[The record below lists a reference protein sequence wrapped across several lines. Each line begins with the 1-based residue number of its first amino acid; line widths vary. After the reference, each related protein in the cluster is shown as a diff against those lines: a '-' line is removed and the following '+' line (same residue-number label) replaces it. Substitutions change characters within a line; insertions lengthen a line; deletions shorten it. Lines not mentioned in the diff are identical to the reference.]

1 MLGVSFA
8 FVNLSLQFILGLS
21 REDGIYS
28 MKKILKFG
36 GSSVANGE
44 SIRLVAGIIENT
56 LNEGHEV
63 FVVASAMQGITD
75 ALIEVSAARLKG
87 QFTDPLLQKIYDKHE
102 EAILELGLDG
112 DMELVRTFGQ
122 YSKQISDLL
131 PNCPGASVDFK
142 MWKDSLLCYGEL
154 FSVKILSA
162 YLNKI
167 QIPAEVLDARK
178 VVVTDS
184 NYGDAYVHYQ
194 KSYDQIRSY
203 VMNHSNLQV
212 ITGFLGANEYGNT
225 STLGRSG
232 SDYSASIFGAALNVD
247 EIEIWTD
254 VDGIL
259 TANPTLVSQPISI
272 AELTYEEAMELA
284 HAGAKVIFP
293 PTMIPALYKKIPIT
307 IKNTF
312 NPAAPGSRIS
322 QDRDLGGNITV
333 GLSSVSHVSLIRL
346 QGAGMVGVKGINAR
360 LFTCLADKGISIML
374 VSQAFSE
381 HSTCFALKPD
391 ETENAVLAIENE
403 FAEELKLKYI
413 DKIKVESDLS
423 LVAVVGEGMQN
434 TPGIAGIIFEV
445 LGKLRINVEAIAQ
458 GSTKRN
464 ISFILADADVKRG
477 IQALHRVLFEGNR

>member
-1 MLGVSFA
+1 
-8 FVNLSLQFILGLS
+8 
-21 REDGIYS
+21 

-36 GSSVANGE
+36 GSSLANGE
-44 SIRLVAGIIENT
+44 CIKQVASIIEKSMSV
-56 LNEGHEV
+56 GDEV
-63 FVVASAMQGITD
+63 FIVASAMRGVTD
-75 ALIEVSAARLKG
+75 ALIKIAVATRDGLNSDR
-87 QFTDPLLQKIYDKHE
+87 DLQGILDLHE
-102 EAILELGLDG
+102 DTILELGLDT
-112 DMELVRTFGQ
+112 DIDLVTTFGQ
-122 YSKQISDLL
+122 YSSELDAVLTR
-131 PNCPGASVDFK
+131 CPGASIDFN
-142 MWKDSLLCYGEL
+142 MWKDSLLSFGEL
-154 FSVKILSA
+154 FSVKILSS
-162 YLNKI
+162 YLKKMRI
-167 QIPAEVLDARK
+167 DAEVLDARK

-184 NYGDAYVHYQ
+184 NYGNAYVHYQ
-194 KSYDQIRSY
+194 KSYDRIRSY
-203 VMNHSNLQV
+203 IMNRSRLQV

-232 SDYSASIFGAALNVD
+232 SDYTASIFGAALNVD

-259 TANPTLVSQPISI
+259 TANPNFVEGAISI

-312 NPAAPGSRIS
+312 NPSARGSRIS
-322 QDRDLGGNITV
+322 EDRVLGNETTV

-360 LFTCLADKGISIML
+360 LFTCLADKGISVML

-381 HSTCFALKPD
+381 HSTCFAIKPG
-391 ETENAVLAIENE
+391 EIEIAIKAIEKE
-403 FAEELKLKYI
+403 FSKELELKYI
-413 DKIKVESDLS
+413 DKIKVEHDLS

-445 LGKLRINVEAIAQ
+445 LGRERINVEAIAQ
-458 GSTKRN
+458 GSSKRN
-464 ISFILADADVKRG
+464 ISFIVHDMDVKRA
-477 IQALHRVLFEGNR
+477 IQALHGRLFERVAG

>member
-1 MLGVSFA
+1 
-8 FVNLSLQFILGLS
+8 
-21 REDGIYS
+21 

-44 SIRLVAGIIENT
+44 SIRQVAAIIENAQ
-56 LNEGHEV
+56 NPGDEV
-63 FVVASAMQGITD
+63 FVVLSAMRGVTD
-75 ALIEVSAARLKG
+75 ALIEIAVGTREG
-87 QFTDPLLQKIYDKHE
+87 QYMEPKLQGINEVHE
-102 EAILELGLDG
+102 EAILELGLDS
-112 DMELVRTFGQ
+112 DFALVTTFGQ
-122 YSKQISDLL
+122 YSSQITAHLT
-131 PNCPGASVDFK
+131 NCPGPSIDFN
-142 MWKDSLLCYGEL
+142 MWKDGLLCYGEL
-154 FSVKILSA
+154 FSAKILSS
-162 YLNKI
+162 YLKKNKI
-167 QIPAEVLDARK
+167 DAEVLDARK

-184 NYGDAYVHYQ
+184 NYGNAYVHYQ
-194 KSYDQIRSY
+194 KSYDRIREY
-203 VMNHSNLQV
+203 VMNRSRLQV

-259 TANPTLVSQPISI
+259 TANPKLVERPISI

-293 PTMIPALYKKIPIT
+293 PTMIPALYKQIPIT

-312 NPAAPGSRIS
+312 NPGAPGSRIS
-322 QDRDLGGNITV
+322 QNRVLGGEITV
-333 GLSSVSHVSLIRL
+333 GLSSVSHVSMIRL

-360 LFTCLADKGISIML
+360 LFTCLAEKGISVML

-391 ETENAVLAIENE
+391 ETEKAVVAIEGE
-403 FAEELKLKYI
+403 FSKEFKMKYI
-413 DKIKVESDLS
+413 DKIRVEGDLS
-423 LVAVVGEGMQN
+423 LVAVVGEGMQT
-434 TPGIAGIIFEV
+434 TPGIAGVIFEV
-445 LGKLRINVEAIAQ
+445 LGRERINVEAIAQ

-464 ISFILADADVKRG
+464 ISFIVGDMDVKRA
-477 IQALHRVLFEGNR
+477 IQALHRRLFESV

>member
-1 MLGVSFA
+1 
-8 FVNLSLQFILGLS
+8 
-21 REDGIYS
+21 
-28 MKKILKFG
+28 MKKIMKFG

-44 SIRLVAGIIENT
+44 SFKQVASIIENT
-56 LNEGHEV
+56 LNTGNEV
-63 FVVASAMQGITD
+63 FVVLSAMRGVTD
-75 ALIEVSAARLKG
+75 SLIEIALGIREG
-87 QFTDPLLQKIYDKHE
+87 QYMDGKLQEIHELHE
-102 EAILELGLDG
+102 ETILELGLDS
-112 DMELVRTFGQ
+112 DFELVTTFGQ
-122 YSKQISDLL
+122 YSAQINAHL
-131 PNCPGASVDFK
+131 PNCPGPSIDFN
-142 MWKDSLLCYGEL
+142 MWKDGLLCFGEL
-154 FSVKILSA
+154 FATKILSS
-162 YLNKI
+162 YLKKNRI
-167 QIPAEVLDARK
+167 DAEVLDARK

-184 NYGDAYVHYQ
+184 NYGHAYVHYQ
-194 KSYDQIRSY
+194 KSYDRIREY
-203 VMNHSNLQV
+203 IMNRSRLQV

-259 TANPTLVSQPISI
+259 TANPKLVERPISI

-293 PTMIPALYKKIPIT
+293 PTMIPALYKQIPIT

-312 NPAAPGSRIS
+312 NPGAPGSRIS
-322 QDRDLGGNITV
+322 QDRVLGGEITV

-360 LFTCLADKGISIML
+360 LFTCLAEKGISVML

-381 HSTCFALKPD
+381 HSTCFALKPG
-391 ETENAVLAIENE
+391 ETEIAVLAIEDE
-403 FAEELKLKYI
+403 FANELKLKYI

-423 LVAVVGEGMQN
+423 LVAVVGEGMQT
-434 TPGIAGIIFEV
+434 TPGIAGVIFEV
-445 LGKLRINVEAIAQ
+445 LGRERINVEAIAQ

-464 ISFILADADVKRG
+464 ISFIVGDMDVKRA
-477 IQALHRVLFEGNR
+477 IQALHRRLFESNS